1 MQQPKTIIV
10 FEDDHDTLEVVK
22 LILENEGIK
31 VLSSA
36 AKSSL
41 QTVIDH
47 QPHLVLLDHRLT
59 DGMSDNFC
67 LELKKHPQTAHIPVI
82 IFSADNNV
90 ARIAHACNAED
101 FIAKPFD
108 IDFLVNRIKIHL
120 AVVKV

>member
-1 MQQPKTIIV
+1 MPEHKTIIV

-22 LILENEGIK
+22 LILENEGIT

-36 AKSSL
+36 AESSL
-41 QTVIDH
+41 HTVITH

-59 DGMSDNFC
+59 DGISDSFC
-67 LELKKHPQTAHIPVI
+67 AELKTHPQTAHIPVI

-90 ARIAHACNAED
+90 AKIAQACNADD

-108 IDFLVNRIKIHL
+108 IDFLLDRIKMHL
-120 AVVKV
+120 AL